1 MARRD
6 QDTPAEWV
14 CEMPPRYWTG
24 VVALPAVIAASL
36 RAKQDSIG
44 LFWRGAHRWRVTL
57 ALVVASL
64 LWGSLYPAAK
74 PALAATGPIQVT
86 FCRVL
91 LAFVSLGSL
100 ILLRSGPGL
109 MLQQLRAHWRGVL
122 VLGILNFAFSQIL
135 AMSAQSL
142 LPASVNGLL
151 NNTHPL
157 WVAIASVLFHPP
169 RRPALLVG
177 GSAVALVGVGLVFL
191 PDLAFGAAAGAA
203 LSPLGI
209 ALSLGGSGVIAMG
222 TGVGRRVMQGGDP
235 LAITTLA
242 LGAAILPMTALTL
255 ANGGFESILNAPGEV
270 HLLLLYLGLG
280 CTAVNFALW
289 YYGLKYTSA
298 AAASAFQYIIPPT
311 SVVIAALLLHEPID
325 PALGLGT
332 VCILIGLLVT
342 QTASP
347 AR

>member
-1 MARRD
+1 VGESA
-6 QDTPAEWV
+6 
-14 CEMPPRYWTG
+14 
-24 VVALPAVIAASL
+24 
-36 RAKQDSIG
+36 
-44 LFWRGAHRWRVTL
+44 GAHRWRVTL

-74 PALAATGPIQVT
+74 PVLVVTGPMQVT

-91 LAFVSLGSL
+91 LAFVVLASL

-109 MLQQLRAHWRGVL
+109 LARELRGHWRAIL
-122 VLGILNFAFSQIL
+122 VLGIFNFAGSQIL

-157 WVAIASVLFHPP
+157 WVASATALFYPP
-169 RRPALLVG
+169 RRPVLLVA

-191 PDLAFGAAAGAA
+191 PDLAFGAASGTV

-209 ALSLGGSGVIAMG
+209 ALSLGGSAVIGIG
-222 TGVGRRVMQGGDP
+222 TGVGRRVMRAGDP
-235 LAITTLA
+235 LAVTTLA

-255 ANGGFESILNAPGEV
+255 ANGGFDSILSAPGEIQ
-270 HLLLLYLGLG
+270 LLLIYLGIG

-289 YYGLKYTSA
+289 YYGLKHTSA
-298 AAASAFQYIIPPT
+298 AAASAYQYMIPPT
-311 SVVIAALLLHEPID
+311 SVATAALFLHEQIS
-325 PALGLGT
+325 PALGFGT
-332 VCILIGLLVT
+332 VCILIGLLAT
-342 QTASP
+342 QIASDRQSGP
-347 AR
+347 QP

>member
-1 MARRD
+1 
-6 QDTPAEWV
+6 
-14 CEMPPRYWTG
+14 
-24 VVALPAVIAASL
+24 
-36 RAKQDSIG
+36 
-44 LFWRGAHRWRVTL
+44 VTL

-74 PALAATGPIQVT
+74 PALAATGPMQVT

-91 LAFVSLGSL
+91 LAFVALGAL
-100 ILLRSGPGL
+100 ILVRSGPGL
-109 MLQQLRAHWRGVL
+109 LVQQLRAHWRAVL
-122 VLGILNFAFSQIL
+122 VLGMFNFAVSQIL
-135 AMSAQSL
+135 AMSAQTL

-157 WVAIASVLFHPP
+157 WVAIASALFYPP
-169 RRPALLVG
+169 RRPGLLVI
-177 GSAVALVGVGLVFL
+177 GSVVALAGVGLVFL

-209 ALSLGGSGVIAMG
+209 VLSLAGSGVIGIG
-222 TGVGRRVMQGGDP
+222 TGLGRRVLRGGDP

-242 LGAAILPMTALTL
+242 LGAAIPPVAVLTWV
-255 ANGGFESILNAPGEV
+255 NGGFASIVSASTEV
-270 HLLLLYLGLG
+270 QLLLLYLGIG

-298 AAASAFQYIIPPT
+298 AAASAFQYMIPPT
-311 SVVIAALLLHEPID
+311 SVAIAALFLHEPIG

-332 VCILIGLLVT
+332 LCVLIGLVT
-342 QTASP
+342 TQVAS
-347 AR
+347 ATRRS

>member
-1 MARRD
+1 M
-6 QDTPAEWV
+6 
-14 CEMPPRYWTG
+14 
-24 VVALPAVIAASL
+24 
-36 RAKQDSIG
+36 
-44 LFWRGAHRWRVTL
+44 TL

-74 PALAATGPIQVT
+74 PALAATGPMQVT

-91 LAFVSLGSL
+91 LAFVALGAL
-100 ILLRSGPGL
+100 ILVRSGPGL
-109 MLQQLRAHWRGVL
+109 LVQQLRAHWRAVL
-122 VLGILNFAFSQIL
+122 VLGMFNFAVSQIL
-135 AMSAQSL
+135 AMSAQTL

-157 WVAIASVLFHPP
+157 WVAIASALFYPP
-169 RRPALLVG
+169 RRPGLLVI
-177 GSAVALVGVGLVFL
+177 GSVVALAGVGLVFL

-209 ALSLGGSGVIAMG
+209 VLSLAGSGVIGIG
-222 TGVGRRVMQGGDP
+222 TGLGRRVLRGGDP

-242 LGAAILPMTALTL
+242 LGAAIPPVAVLTWV
-255 ANGGFESILNAPGEV
+255 NGGFASIVSASTEV
-270 HLLLLYLGLG
+270 QLLLLYLGIG

-298 AAASAFQYIIPPT
+298 AAASAFQYMIPPT
-311 SVVIAALLLHEPID
+311 SVAIAALFLHEPIG

-332 VCILIGLLVT
+332 LCVLIGLVT
-342 QTASP
+342 TQVAS
-347 AR
+347 ATRRS

>member
-1 MARRD
+1 V
-6 QDTPAEWV
+6 P
-14 CEMPPRYWTG
+14 
-24 VVALPAVIAASL
+24 
-36 RAKQDSIG
+36 
-44 LFWRGAHRWRVTL
+44 L

-74 PALAATGPIQVT
+74 PALAATGPMQVT

-91 LAFVSLGSL
+91 LAFVSLASL

-109 MLQQLRAHWRGVL
+109 LVQQLRAHWRAVL
-122 VLGILNFAFSQIL
+122 VLGIFNFAVSQIL

-157 WVAIASVLFHPP
+157 WVAIASAVFYPPP
-169 RRPALLVG
+169 RPGLLVG
-177 GSAVALVGVGLVFL
+177 GSAVALLGVCLVFL
-191 PDLAFGAAAGAA
+191 PDLVFGAGHAAS

-209 ALSLGGSGVIAMG
+209 ALSLAGSAAIAIG
-222 TGVGRRVMQGGDP
+222 TGVGRRVVLGGDP

-255 ANGGFESILNAPGEV
+255 ANGGFDPILNAPGDV
-270 HLLLLYLGLG
+270 QLLLLYLGIG

-289 YYGLKYTSA
+289 FYGLKHTSA
-298 AAASAFQYIIPPT
+298 AAASAFQYMIPPT
-311 SVVIAALLLHEPID
+311 SVALAALFLNEPIS
-325 PALGLGT
+325 PALGFGT
-332 VCILIGLLVT
+332 LFILVGLLAT
-342 QTASP
+342 QRASMTRP
-347 AR
+347 